1 MSIHYLMDENVGPL
15 YKRQLLNKSSE
26 TCVYAVG
33 EPGCPPRE
41 TLDPDILFWCEEN
54 ACILITN
61 NQASMPP
68 HLAAHLAQGHHVPG
82 ILILNERMSGG
93 ETIEELLLIAEEGIP
108 SAYRN
113 CITYLLVT

>member
-1 MSIHYLMDENVGPL
+1 
-15 YKRQLLNKSSE
+15 
-26 TCVYAVG
+26 
-33 EPGCPPRE
+33 
-41 TLDPDILFWCEEN
+41 
-54 ACILITN
+54 
-61 NQASMPP
+61 MPP